1 MENPRIDKYLW
12 AIRVYKTRSE
22 ATDACRGGKVSING
36 QAVKASRDVKID
48 DVIVVRK
55 GPIHYSYKVLALLE
69 QRVSAKNLAPFVL
82 DITPPDVGARFIAPM
97 ESGQRPRGTGRPTK
111 KERRELDRV
120 MGM

>member
-36 QAVKASRDVKID
+36 QVVKASRDVKID

-55 GPIHYSYKVLALLE
+55 GPIHYSYKVLALLDH
-69 QRVSAKNLAPFVL
+69 RVSAVR
-82 DITPPDVGARFIAPM
+82 ARLIAPLQIAPLQTTPLQ
-97 ESGQRPRGTGRPTK
+97 SGQRPRGTGRPTK

-120 MGM
+120 MGS